1 MKQSSNYVGVDIGG
15 TSTKIAL
22 INETGHVSF
31 LSRLI
36 NNKINQD
43 SENFLNSVFST
54 ITGILDRTKKPI
66 CGIGISSP
74 GLQMKN
80 ERGTLYS
87 INMFILNRVD
97 LMGIFEERFKLPVAV
112 CNDLVAHGLAESYFG
127 WGRGVERFLSVS
139 LGTGIGHTFFFKGV
153 PQLSM
158 SGVSGDSGRMI
169 LDKTSL
175 DLDSM
180 GARGT
185 AEAMCGV
192 RAIET
197 LAAQKYPIGLQYSA
211 HDVISMAN
219 QGNDPLA
226 IEIMTIISH
235 RLAMLLVNLS
245 SIYFPYVISL
255 TGGQTEAGDFFIEA
269 CRTEYIRLSHNF
281 FNVFLE
287 QSDINEKVEIVK
299 SKTGGLTGLIGSI
312 VPLIKKQP

>member
-1 MKQSSNYVGVDIGG
+1 MKQSSNYIGVDIGG

-22 INETGHVSF
+22 INETGQVSY

-36 NNKINQD
+36 NKEINSDSKI
-43 SENFLNSVFST
+43 FLNSVFST
-54 ITGILDRTKKPI
+54 INSILDKTKNTV

-74 GLQMKN
+74 GLQMN
-80 ERGTLYS
+80 NGRGTLFS

-97 LMGIFEERFKLPVAV
+97 LMGIIEDRYHLPVTV
-112 CNDLVAHGLAESYFG
+112 CNDLVAHGLAESHFG

-139 LGTGIGHTFFFKGV
+139 LGTGIGHTFFEKGI

-180 GARGT
+180 GVHGT

-197 LAAQKYPIGLQYSA
+197 LAAQKYPIEFKYSA
-211 HDVISMAN
+211 NDIITMA
-219 QGNDPLA
+219 GHGRDPLA
-226 IEIMTIISH
+226 IEIMTTISH
-235 RLAMLLVNLS
+235 RLAILLVNLS

-269 CRTEYIRLSHNF
+269 CRSEYVRLSHNF

-287 QSDINEKVEIVK
+287 QSEINSKVEIVK
-299 SKTGGLTGLIGSI
+299 SKTGGLTGLIGSV
-312 VPLIKKQP
+312 VPLILRQS